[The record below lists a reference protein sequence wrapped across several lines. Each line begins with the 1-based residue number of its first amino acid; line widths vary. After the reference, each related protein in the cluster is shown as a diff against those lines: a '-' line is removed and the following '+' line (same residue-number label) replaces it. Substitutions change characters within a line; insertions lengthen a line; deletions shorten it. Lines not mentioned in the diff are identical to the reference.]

1 MTALGTLA
9 CCPRPKAPT
18 VKRLLLLLLFL
29 PSLAFTQDKLEDH
42 WYSLLL
48 EGKTV
53 GFLHQTT
60 WRSAEGLIRSEIE
73 QTMEIHRFGVP
84 FSMTQTDVWIEDKSG
99 ALVSVSS
106 ELDMNG
112 SGRRVEA
119 RPEEEVL
126 RVRIHRGAE
135 VDELLLPFEDE
146 PRGLY
151 TIDREIAAGILD
163 SSGTG
168 QLEYRLFSPETMKIE
183 GFRLRVLGTGELADS
198 LGRIHRGILVEER
211 STGLPGVVTTEVY
224 DGEARF
230 LYSKT
235 PVGLELEILRLE
247 QDPGAEAPASE
258 QGLPGSGEPAQEVAA
273 VFDVA
278 SLTVPVIGLGDVSLG
293 STQSLT
299 LLFRGPGV
307 AILHEA
313 VRSAEEDLASIKEAG
328 DAALRI
334 VSTHEDDRGEV
345 DELVLELTNRP
356 AEAQRV
362 DCPPESLP
370 PEVKGY
376 LDGGFHLD
384 LKDPRLAEL
393 LERCRQAEEGGLA
406 AARDDFPAGGGSAAG
421 SGAGSQRGIDVLCLE
436 RLVDRY
442 IVNKSLAYGFA
453 GLEEVLSK
461 RAGDCTEHALLLVAL
476 LRKAGLPSRIA
487 YGLILTEFGFI
498 GHAWVELYTE
508 RRWRWL
514 DPSFPGG
521 RPYGLKIRLGVIDPA
536 QPLWASLSL
545 SLLQVMGNVEAEILG
560 WQPR

>member
-1 MTALGTLA
+1 VTALGTLT
-9 CCPRPKAPT
+9 CCPRPKAAT
-18 VKRLLLLLLFL
+18 VKRLLLLLLLFL
-29 PSLAFTQDKLEDH
+29 PSPAFTQDKLEDH

-60 WRSAEGLIRSEIE
+60 WRSPEGLIRSEIE
-73 QTMEIHRFGVP
+73 QTMVIHRFGVP
-84 FSMTQTDVWIEDKSG
+84 FSMTQTDVWTEEKSG

-106 ELDMNG
+106 QLDMNG
-112 SGRRVEA
+112 SGRLVEA

-126 RVRIHRGAE
+126 WVRIRSGAE
-135 VDELLLPFEDE
+135 VDELLLPIEDE
-146 PRGLY
+146 PRGPY
-151 TIDREIAAGILD
+151 SIDREIAAGILD

-168 QLEYRLFSPETMKIE
+168 QIDYRLFSPETMKIE
-183 GFRLRVLGTGELADS
+183 EFRLRVIGTGELADS
-198 LGRIHRGILVEER
+198 LGRTHRGILVEER
-211 STGLPGVVTTEVY
+211 TTGLPGVVTTEVY

-247 QDPGAEAPASE
+247 RDPGAEAPASE
-258 QGLPGSGEPAQEVAA
+258 QGLSGSGEPAQEVAA

-278 SLTVPVIGLGDVSLG
+278 SLTVPVKGLGDVRLDG
-293 STQSLT
+293 TQALT
-299 LLFRGPGV
+299 LLFRGPGA

-313 VRSAEEDLASIKEAG
+313 VLSAEEDLASFEEAG

-334 VSTHEDDRGEV
+334 VSIHENDRGEV

-356 AEAQRV
+356 AEVQRV

-393 LERCRQAEEGGLA
+393 LERCRQAEEGGQ
-406 AARDDFPAGGGSAAG
+406 
-421 SGAGSQRGIDVLCLE
+421 QRGSDVLCLE
-436 RLVDRY
+436 GLVDRY

-461 RAGDCTEHALLLVAL
+461 KAGDCTEHALLLVAL

-508 RRWRWL
+508 RRWHWL

-545 SLLQVMGNVEAEILG
+545 SLLQVMGNVEAEIVG
-560 WQPR
+560 RQPR